1 MDLPYKE
8 FDVQPCEITTR
19 ISYET
24 GAIQKGISTRTEGWY
39 WQSWKVFESVLD
51 AATPD
56 TLTKTE
62 LIKVVEALRARDVSP
77 ITVNTYAR
85 ALNAFFKWLHVEGH
99 CMKLVQIPR
108 LKEPET
114 VIATLKPDHIQRLM
128 QTRPECHNQRR
139 AQMVALT
146 ILDTGLRLKEALAVR
161 RDDVD
166 FDNLLLT
173 VRNGKGGKQRV
184 VPMSCELRKILSK
197 FMSANVSR
205 TGLVFFSG
213 EGSQMLQNNIRR
225 DFGQLCSRV
234 RISGVK
240 GGFHCLRH
248 TFAVNYV
255 RNGGDVFR
263 LQRILGHS
271 TLDMTRRY
279 VDLQTAD
286 LQAVHEKLSVLNC
299 RL

>member
-1 MDLPYKE
+1 M
-8 FDVQPCEITTR
+8 QIH
-19 ISYET
+19 YENFVRDRRYS
-24 GAIQKGISTRTEGWY
+24 KGVSPRTEGWY
-39 WQSWKVFESVLD
+39 WQSWKAFEGALLV
-51 AATPD
+51 ATPETLSKAD
-56 TLTKTE
+56 LTKVIET
-62 LIKVVEALRARDVSP
+62 LLSRDVSP
-77 ITVNTYAR
+77 ITINTYGR
-85 ALNAFFKWLHVEGH
+85 AVNAFLKWLHTEGH
-99 CMKLVQIPR
+99 CSKLVQVPR
-108 LKEPET
+108 LKEPEC
-114 VIATLKPDHIQRLM
+114 VIATLKPEHIQRLL

-146 ILDTGLRLKEALAVR
+146 ILDSGLRLKEALAVR

-166 FDNLLLT
+166 LDNLLLT

-225 DFGQLCSRV
+225 DFGQLCNRV

-263 LQRILGHS
+263 LQRILGHT